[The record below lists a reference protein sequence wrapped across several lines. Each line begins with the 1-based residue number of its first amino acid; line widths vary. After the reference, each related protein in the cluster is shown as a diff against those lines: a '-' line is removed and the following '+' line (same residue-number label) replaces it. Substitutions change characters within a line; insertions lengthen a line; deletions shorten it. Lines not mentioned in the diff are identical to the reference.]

1 MERRVQG
8 TRLSLKKNVGNKTGN
23 WKPTFQNI
31 TAQEFDN
38 LKFSL
43 EEKIEI
49 IPLHNKNGYTQ
60 VLPTP
65 Q

>member
-1 MERRVQG
+1 MERRFQG
-8 TRLSLKKNVGNKTGN
+8 TRLSLKYVGNKTGN
-23 WKPTFQNI
+23 LKPTFQNI

-43 EEKIEI
+43 EGKKEI
-49 IPLHNKNGYTQ
+49 IPLHNKNSYTQ